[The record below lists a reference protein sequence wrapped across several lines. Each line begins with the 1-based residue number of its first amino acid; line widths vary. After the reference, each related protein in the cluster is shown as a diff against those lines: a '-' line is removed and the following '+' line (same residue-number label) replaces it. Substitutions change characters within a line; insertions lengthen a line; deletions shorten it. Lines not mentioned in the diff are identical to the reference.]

1 MLKGKGY
8 SDHFRKNFTLAY
20 PVMLSQLGHV
30 MVGVADNMMVGRLG
44 AVSLA
49 AASLGNAVFFMLLTF
64 GIGVSY
70 AITPLV
76 AEADGEG
83 NKEKI
88 IQVLKH
94 GLVINGVTGVILF
107 VLVLLGGQGLY
118 FMNQPI
124 KVVEFAIPYLA
135 IITFSIVPFMF
146 FQTFRQFAEGLSN
159 TKQAMYIT
167 VSSNIIN
174 VVLNYIF
181 IYGKLGFPAMGLLGA
196 GYATLVSR
204 IVMAIAMGLYIYRNK
219 RFTIYRGGFYFGG
232 YMNKMFKKML
242 NLGIPAGMQFSFEV
256 SAFAGAAIMIGWISA
271 EALAAHQI
279 AINLAA
285 ISYMMASGL
294 SAAATIRVGNQLGRK
309 DIVMLRRAGFSIYM
323 MVTIFMLIW
332 AVIFIVGRYFLPSLY
347 IDNQMVIEQA
357 AGLIIIA
364 GLFQLSD
371 GIQVV
376 SLGVLRGLSDVKIP
390 TWFTF
395 IAYWGL
401 GLPIGYYLGFVA
413 NWGAEGIWYGLLIG
427 LSAVGIALFIR
438 FNILTKKL
446 LINGN
451 THK

>member
-8 SDHFRKNFTLAY
+8 TDHFKKNYLLAY

-44 AVSLA
+44 AIPLA

-76 AEADGEG
+76 AAADGEG
-83 NKEKI
+83 NKGKI
-88 IQVLKH
+88 IQVFKH
-94 GLVINGVTGVILF
+94 GLVINGITGVILF
-107 VLVLLGGQGLY
+107 TIILLGGQGLHY
-118 FMNQPI
+118 MNQPI
-124 KVVEFAIPYLA
+124 KVVEQAIPYLT
-135 IITFSIVPFMF
+135 IITFSILPLMF
-146 FQTFRQFAEGLSN
+146 FQTFKQFAEGLSN

-167 VSSNIIN
+167 LTSNVIN

-196 GYATLVSR
+196 GYATLISR
-204 IVMAIAMGLYIYRNK
+204 IIMAIAMGMYIYRNP
-219 RFTIYRGGFYFGG
+219 RFASYRQGFQFGG
-232 YMNKMFKKML
+232 YVNKMFRKML
-242 NLGIPAGMQFSFEV
+242 NLGIPSGMQFSFEV

-309 DIVMLRRAGFSIYM
+309 NIVILRRAAFSIYM
-323 MVTIFMLIW
+323 MVLIFMSVW
-332 AVIFIVGRYFLPSLY
+332 AVIFFMGRYFLPSLY
-347 IDNQMVIEQA
+347 IDDIAVIEQA
-357 AGLIIIA
+357 SILVIIA

-371 GIQVV
+371 GVQVV
-376 SLGVLRGLSDVKIP
+376 SLGALRGLSDVKVP
-390 TWFTF
+390 TWLTF

-401 GLPIGYYLGFVA
+401 GLPIGYYLGFVV

-427 LSAVGIALFIR
+427 LSAVGISLFFR
-438 FNILTKKL
+438 FNSLTKKL
-446 LINGN
+446 LL
-451 THK
+451 KVD